1 MHRFLL
7 IVLTALFTNIA
18 MAWQPTKPVTVL
30 LGFAPGSGNEISF
43 RKASQIVQQNNPGV
57 SFVIEHR
64 PGADAVIA
72 QNLLAQARADGHTI
86 SIPSHMSFFVTNDVW
101 QKDVK
106 KWTQNDFINVVA
118 LGQSPLALVATKNSV
133 VDTPQQFKAL
143 VTMAPRP
150 INVAIGGGAHQ
161 MAYEYMIHSFGADK
175 NHVVNIRYPGPA
187 QAVAAVAAETTEF
200 GIMPVAIARPLID
213 AGRVKL
219 IGLTGSHALEK
230 LPRAPL
236 LSETVPGIS
245 VYAGWI
251 VSLPSTVPKD
261 VAAWYQHEF
270 ARAIKSTEYQSWAV
284 DNYIFI
290 DPKQLT
296 AQGVAE
302 YGSRLTKSFEPVVK
316 NLK

>member
-1 MHRFLL
+1 
-7 IVLTALFTNIA
+7 
-18 MAWQPTKPVTVL
+18 MAWQPTRPVNVL

-57 SFVIEHR
+57 SFIIEHR

-72 QNLLAQARADGHTI
+72 QNLLSQARADGYTI
-86 SIPSHMSFFVTNDVW
+86 SVPSHMSFFVTNDIW

-106 KWTQNDFINVVA
+106 KWTQSDFINVVA

-133 VDTPQQFKAL
+133 VDTPQQFKA
-143 VTMAPRP
+143 VVAMAPRQ
-150 INVAIGGGAHQ
+150 INVALGGGAHQ

-175 NHVVNIRYPGPA
+175 SRVVNIRYPGPA

-200 GIMPVAIARPLID
+200 GIMPVAIAKPLID

-219 IGLTGSHALEK
+219 IGLTGSHALDK
-230 LPRAPL
+230 LPNAAL
-236 LSETVPGIS
+236 LSDVAPGIS

-251 VSLPSTVPKD
+251 VSLPAAVPAD
-261 VAAWYQHEF
+261 VAEWYQREF
-270 ARAIKSTEYQSWAV
+270 ARAIKTPEYQAWAK
-284 DNYIFI
+284 DNYIFV
-290 DPKQLT
+290 DPRQLT
-296 AQGVAE
+296 ARGVSE
-302 YGSRLTKSFEPVVK
+302 YGTRLAKSFEPIAK

>member
-1 MHRFLL
+1 
-7 IVLTALFTNIA
+7 
-18 MAWQPTKPVTVL
+18 

-72 QNLLAQARADGHTI
+72 QNLLARARADGHTI
-86 SIPSHMSFFVTNDVW
+86 SVPSHMSFFVTNDVW
-101 QKDVK
+101 QKDIK
-106 KWTQNDFINVVA
+106 KWTQNDFVNVVA

-161 MAYEYMIHSFGADK
+161 MAYEYMIYSFGADK

-251 VSLPSTVPKD
+251 VSLPGTVPKD

>member
-1 MHRFLL
+1 M
-7 IVLTALFTNIA
+7 LTALFTNIA
-18 MAWQPTKPVTVL
+18 QAWQPTKPVTVL

-72 QNLLAQARADGHTI
+72 QNLLTQARADGHTI
-86 SIPSHMSFFVTNDVW
+86 SVPSHMSFFVTNNVW

-161 MAYEYMIHSFGADK
+161 MAYEYMIYSFGADK

>member
-1 MHRFLL
+1 MHRILL
-7 IVLTALFTNIA
+7 IALFALFTNIA
-18 MAWQPTKPVTVL
+18 QAWQPTKPVTVL

-57 SFVIEHR
+57 LFVIEHR

-72 QNLLAQARADGHTI
+72 QNLLAQSRADGHTI

-106 KWTQNDFINVVA
+106 KWTQNDFINVVT

-175 NHVVNIRYPGPA
+175 DRVVNIRYPGPA

-219 IGLTGSHALEK
+219 IGLTGSHTLEK

-251 VSLPSTVPKD
+251 VSLPGTVPKD
-261 VAAWYQHEF
+261 VVEWYQQEF

-284 DNYIFI
+284 DNYIFV

-296 AQGVAE
+296 ARGVAE
-302 YGSRLTKSFEPVVK
+302 YGSRLAKIFEPVVK

>member
-7 IVLTALFTNIA
+7 IVLFALFTNIA
-18 MAWQPTKPVTVL
+18 MAWQPTRPVTVL

-72 QNLLAQARADGHTI
+72 QNLLAQARADGYTV
-86 SIPSHMSFFVTNDVW
+86 SVPSHMSFFVTNDVW

-106 KWTQNDFINVVA
+106 KWTQSDFVNVVA

-133 VDTPQQFKAL
+133 IDTPQQFKAL
-143 VTMAPRP
+143 VTMSPRP
-150 INVAIGGGAHQ
+150 VNIAIGGGAHQ
-161 MAYEYMIHSFGADK
+161 MAYEYMMHSFGADK
-175 NHVVNIRYPGPA
+175 TRVVNVRYPGPA
-187 QAVAAVAAETTEF
+187 QAVTAVAAETTEF
-200 GIMPVAIARPLID
+200 GIMPVAIAKPLID

-219 IGLTGSHALEK
+219 IGLTGSHSLEK
-230 LPRAPL
+230 LPNAAL
-236 LSETVPGIS
+236 LSEVAPGIS

-251 VSLPSTVPKD
+251 VSLPGTAPKE
-261 VAAWYQHEF
+261 VTEWYQREF
-270 ARAIKSTEYQSWAV
+270 ARAIKSAEYQAWTT
-284 DNYIFI
+284 DNYIFV
-290 DPKQLT
+290 DPRQLT
-296 AQGVAE
+296 ARGVAD
-302 YGSRLTKSFEPVVK
+302 YGTRLTKSFEPIVK

>member
-1 MHRFLL
+1 MHRILL
-7 IVLTALFTNIA
+7 IALFALFTNIA
-18 MAWQPTKPVTVL
+18 QAWQPTRPVTVL

-57 SFVIEHR
+57 NFVIEHR

-72 QNLLAQARADGHTI
+72 QNLLAQSRADGHTI
-86 SIPSHMSFFVTNDVW
+86 SVPSHMSFFVTNDVW
-101 QKDVK
+101 QKDLK
-106 KWTQNDFINVVA
+106 KWTQNDFVNVVA

-143 VTMAPRP
+143 VTLAPRP

-161 MAYEYMIHSFGADK
+161 MAYEYMIYSFGADK
-175 NHVVNIRYPGPA
+175 DRVVNIRYPGPA

-251 VSLPSTVPKD
+251 VSLPGTAPKD
-261 VAAWYQHEF
+261 VVEWYQQEF
-270 ARAIKSTEYQSWAV
+270 ARAIKSSEYQTWAV

-296 AQGVAE
+296 ARGVAE
-302 YGSRLTKSFEPVVK
+302 YGTRLNKSFEPIIR

>member
-1 MHRFLL
+1 MHRILL
-7 IVLTALFTNIA
+7 IALVALFTNIA
-18 MAWQPTKPVTVL
+18 LAWQPSKPVTVL

-86 SIPSHMSFFVTNDVW
+86 SVPSHMSFFVTNDVW

-106 KWTQNDFINVVA
+106 KWTQSDFINVVA

-150 INVAIGGGAHQ
+150 INIAIGGGAHQ

-175 NHVVNIRYPGPA
+175 NKVVNIRYPGPA

-236 LSETVPGIS
+236 LSETVPGIN

-251 VSLPSTVPKD
+251 VSLSGATPKD
-261 VAAWYQHEF
+261 IAEWYQLEF
-270 ARAIKSTEYQSWAV
+270 ARAINSTDYQSWAV
-284 DNYIFI
+284 DNYIFV
-290 DPKQLT
+290 DSKQLT
-296 AQGVAE
+296 ARGVAD
-302 YGSRLTKSFEPVVK
+302 YGSRLAKSFEPIVK